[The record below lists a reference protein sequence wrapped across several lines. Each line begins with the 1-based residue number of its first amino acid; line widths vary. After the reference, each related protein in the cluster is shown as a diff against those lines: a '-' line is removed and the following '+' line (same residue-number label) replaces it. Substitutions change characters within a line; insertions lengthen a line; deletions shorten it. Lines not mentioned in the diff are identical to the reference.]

1 MSSQPSSIRYLILL
15 HIVVLIFG
23 FTGVLG
29 KLISI
34 PAELLVWYR
43 MLIAS
48 LSLALYLVLRGKS
61 LKLKKDGRI
70 KVTAVGFIIAAHWIF
85 FFEAIKQS
93 NVSVTLA
100 ALASAS
106 IFTALLEP
114 LFFKRKLQ
122 IYELFLGA
130 LVILG
135 LYFIFQFETEN
146 AIGIILGVIAA
157 FLASLFTVIN
167 GKLIRQYD
175 SERISLYELSGGVL
189 AISIYFLL
197 GLSDE
202 PFSTDI
208 PTSDILYLLLLG
220 VICTAFAFV
229 ASVEVMKELT
239 PFTVSLS
246 INLEPIYGIILAFV
260 FFGEEEKMSVGFY
273 AGTLLILSSIFIN
286 VWLKRMARKK
296 AQRREE
302 KASKAL

>member
-1 MSSQPSSIRYLILL
+1 MKNVSAYKNLILL

-29 KLISI
+29 KLITVPS
-34 PAELLVWYR
+34 ELLVWHR

-48 LSLALYLVLRGKS
+48 ISIGAYLAFRKS
-61 LKLKKDGRI
+61 SFKMVSKGLWATIL
-70 KVTAVGFIIAAHWIF
+70 TGFIIAAHWIF
-85 FFEAIKQS
+85 FFESIKQS
-93 NVSVTLA
+93 NVSITLA

-114 LFFKRKLQ
+114 LFFKRKIQL
-122 IYELFLGA
+122 YELFLGS

-146 AIGIILGVIAA
+146 AIGVILGVIAA

-167 GKLIRQYD
+167 GKLIKKYN
-175 SERISLYELSGGVL
+175 SGRISFYELSGGVL
-189 AISIYFLL
+189 AITLYFIFNGKLDAIHFDL
-197 GLSDE
+197 GVSNW
-202 PFSTDI
+202 I
-208 PTSDILYLLLLG
+208 YLLILA
-220 VICTAFAFV
+220 VVCTAFAFV

-260 FFGEEEKMSVGFY
+260 FFGE
-273 AGTLLILSSIFIN
+273 
-286 VWLKRMARKK
+286 
-296 AQRREE
+296 
-302 KASKAL
+302 

>member
-1 MSSQPSSIRYLILL
+1 MNSPSIKYLILL

-23 FTGVLG
+23 FTGILG

-34 PAELLVWYR
+34 PSELLVWYR

-48 LSLALYLVLRGKS
+48 VSLAIYIKLRGKS
-61 LKLKKDGRI
+61 LKLKKEGRI
-70 KVTAVGFIIAAHWIF
+70 KVTTVGFIIAAHWIF

-93 NVSVTLA
+93 NVSITLA
-100 ALASAS
+100 ALATAS

-114 LFFKRKLQ
+114 LFFKRK
-122 IYELFLGA
+122 IHYYELFLGA
-130 LVILG
+130 LVLLG
-135 LYFIFQFETEN
+135 LYFIFQFETDN
-146 AIGIILGVIAA
+146 ATGIILGVIAA

-167 GKLIRQYD
+167 GKLIKQYD

-197 GLSDE
+197 GLADDA
-202 PFSTDI
+202 FSLEI
-208 PTSDILYLLLLG
+208 PTSDLLWLLVLG

-246 INLEPIYGIILAFV
+246 INLEPVYGIILAFLI
-260 FFGEEEKMSVGFY
+260 FGEEEKMSLGFY
-273 AGTLLILSSIFIN
+273 LGTILILSSIFVN
-286 VWLKRMARKK
+286 VWLKRRARKRAQK
-296 AQRREE
+296 A
-302 KASKAL
+302 K